1 MSTDKEKTNNLP
13 APQTPKASQSE
24 RFTQMVMN
32 EFGANAGA
40 VSLTNFQRKLIQNY
54 FIKLDA
60 TLKENERKRMAKAE
74 DKRDLLAFTWENVNM
89 QKLAV
94 DVVSFSSVG
103 LDPIQANQINLI
115 PYKNTSS
122 NKYDITFMMGYR
134 GIEIKAKKYGLEMPD
149 DVVVE
154 LVYSNDEFKSI
165 KKDKNNP
172 IESYTFNVTDDFNR
186 GAIRGG
192 FYYHSFTDHPEKN
205 KLRTFSLADIE
216 KRKPAYASA
225 EFWGGEKDKWENG
238 RKNGKETVEGW
249 FDEMCWKTIYRA
261 AYNDITIDSEKIDE
275 HFLRTLEAD
284 VRDNVADRVKGEIAA
299 NANRSELTFEDA
311 NVVEDKKLTEGE
323 PKKPEASEEKQPGS
337 SVPENSNSK
346 PIQPQIQF

>member
-1 MSTDKEKTNNLP
+1 MSTEKDKTNNLP
-13 APQTPKASQSE
+13 ATQAPQVSHSE
-24 RFTQMVMN
+24 RFTNMVMK
-32 EFGANAGA
+32 EFGAAAGS
-40 VSLTNFQRKLIQNY
+40 VTLTNFQRKLIQNY

-60 TLKENERKRMAKAE
+60 SLKEAERKRLAKSE
-74 DKRDLLAFTWENVNM
+74 SNRDLLTFTWDNVNM

-115 PYKNTSS
+115 PYKNAAS

-172 IESYTFNVTDDFNR
+172 VESYTFNRPDDFDK
-186 GAIRGG
+186 GTIRGG
-192 FYYHSFTDHPEKN
+192 FYYHAFTKNPEKN
-205 KLRTFSLADIE
+205 KLRTFSLTDIE

-225 EFWGGEKDKWENG
+225 EFWGGEKDKWENN
-238 RKNGKETVEGW
+238 KKVGKEKVEGW

-284 VRDNVADRVKGEIAA
+284 VRDNVADRVKGEIDT
-299 NANRSELTFEDA
+299 NANRSEMTFEDA
-311 NVVEDKKLTEGE
+311 VEVDDKKLPEVSETPAPVSEQQKQVPAPVTGVGE
-323 PKKPEASEEKQPGS
+323 QPKM
-337 SVPENSNSK
+337 N
-346 PIQPQIQF
+346 F